1 MEEIIKEVMK
11 DEMWD
16 LVLVELLTMEQLE
29 RLNNYIIHKGDEK

>member
-16 LVLVELLTMEQLE
+16 LALVELLTMEQLE
-29 RLNNYIIHKGDEK
+29 RLNNIKQN

>member
-29 RLNNYIIHKGDEK
+29 RLNNIKQN